1 MACPNPLFL
10 IRTVSLCPNFG
21 GISMM
26 LWAQSFLLMLFFQSK
41 RTIETLVDMLYACV
55 LPWNGS
61 WEDHLALVEFAY
73 NNSYPASIK
82 MATYE
87 VLYEGVFLHCVGK
100 YLVSDCWLVHIRYN
114 RLMVRYIRSDRIC

>member
-1 MACPNPLFL
+1 MPKS
-10 IRTVSLCPNFG
+10 IVSNQDCKFVSKFWRCFHDALGTKFSLNVV
-21 GISMM
+21 
-26 LWAQSFLLMLFFQSK
+26 FQSK
-41 RTIETLVDMLYACV
+41 RTIQTLVDMLYACV